1 MKKMLTVSNSGPRS
15 ARIVK
20 ATSMLLISLALGTAF
35 WVASTPVAQAEEMS
49 PTKMIESQ
57 LPSGKTTASA
67 NESEYLAAVGGA
79 VRKYRSSA
87 PQIVHAAVIAHPAWK
102 KNILRAAFRNLG
114 TEDCRLL
121 NAVLHA
127 AIASDGSDASEL
139 TDLAIELAPNCAS
152 AFPHAAGGGGTE
164 GEGNFGNPPGNVN
177 PPPGSIGGGG
187 GQSNLVAVCHNG
199 HTIFVAPPAVEAH
212 LRHGDTVGPCVV
224 TQIQNN

>member
-1 MKKMLTVSNSGPRS
+1 
-15 ARIVK
+15 
-20 ATSMLLISLALGTAF
+20 MLLISLALGTAF
-35 WVASTPVAQAEEMS
+35 WVASTPVARAEEMS

-102 KNILRAAFRNLG
+102 KDILRAAFRNLG
-114 TEDCRLL
+114 AEDCRLL

-152 AFPHAAGGGGTE
+152 AFPQAAGGAE

-187 GQSNLVAVCHNG
+187 GQSNLVAVCFMGTTHFLTPEDAQNFLRG
-199 HTIFVAPPAVEAH
+199 HP
-212 LRHGDTVGPCVV
+212 GSTVGACVV